1 MNLPS
6 KINIHM
12 DIDKDLSDAKGMSS
26 LLFDVKDMLS
36 LLFNENEIINRCV
49 KISTCVSS
57 RKDHESIVEGILDF
71 FNVHRYMCN
80 VKKGKLYRLLDKYE
94 VIWLDID
101 TMEIVTDEQKICLLN
116 MLA

>member
-12 DIDKDLSDAKGMSS
+12 DMNKDSFDNRKIIDFLFDAKDI
-26 LLFDVKDMLS
+26 LCC
-36 LLFNENEIINRCV
+36 LFNENEIINRCV
-49 KISTCVSS
+49 KISTCVSAK
-57 RKDHESIVEGILDF
+57 KDHESIVEGILDF
-71 FNVHRYMCN
+71 FNEHRYTCN
-80 VKKGKLYRLLDKYE
+80 VKKEKLYRLLYKYE
-94 VIWLDID
+94 VIWIDID